1 MTECVPQLSL
11 DFHPE
16 VAVTMRF
23 DAPQISSD
31 GGAVLL
37 RQVDDR
43 LGLSAW
49 VATALPDKRSPQRV
63 IHDRHEQVRQRLYQI
78 ALGYED
84 CNDATQL
91 RHDPVLKTV
100 CDREPED
107 ERGLSS
113 QPTLS
118 RLENAVD
125 MASVKRLIEGLEDSW
140 VSELNENTTEVVL
153 DIDTTDD
160 PTHGGQQLSFFHGYY
175 DHHMYHPLL
184 IFDGEGQ
191 LVSVVLRPGNV
202 HAGRGA
208 MSVLQRVIGKLK
220 ARFPEGQVVVRADAG
235 FALPRI
241 FARLEQ
247 LNAEFGGVDYLIGV
261 AKNPALLRLAE
272 PALRAAEDKYGHSGD
287 HVRDCSTLHYA
298 AESWPH
304 RRAVV
309 LKAEVGTQGR
319 NPRFVVTTLD
329 GFDATLLYDAY
340 CDRGQSENH
349 IKDFK
354 NALAADRLSCSSF
367 VANSLRLLLHAAA
380 YRLMRALRQAV
391 GTVRRD
397 LERMQFDTLRL
408 RLLKVAALVRR
419 SARRLWIQLPAAFPL
434 GAVFRNLAEQLAAP
448 RAAPA

>member
-1 MTECVPQLSL
+1 MTECVPQLRL
-11 DFHPE
+11 DFHPG

-49 VATALPDKRSPQRV
+49 VAAALPDERCPQRV
-63 IHDRHEQVRQRLYQI
+63 IHDRREQVRQRLYQI

-91 RHDPVLKTV
+91 RHDPVLKAV
-100 CDREPED
+100 CDREPDED
-107 ERGLSS
+107 QGLSS

-118 RLENAVD
+118 RLEKAVD

-140 VSELNENTTEVVL
+140 VAELDETTSEVVL

-184 IFDGEGQ
+184 IFDGAGQ
-191 LVSVVLRPGNV
+191 LVSVLLRPGNV

-220 ARFPEGQVVVRADAG
+220 ARLPAVQVVVRADAG
-235 FALPRI
+235 FALPRV

-247 LNAEFGGVDYLIGV
+247 LNSELGGVDYLIGI

-272 PALRAAEDKYGHSGD
+272 PALTAAEEQSRHGHT
-287 HVRDCSTLHYA
+287 HVRDCRTLHYA
-298 AESWPH
+298 AETWPH

-309 LKAEVGTQGR
+309 LKAEVGAQGR
-319 NPRFVVTTLD
+319 NPRFVVTTLA

-340 CDRGQSENH
+340 CERGQSENY

-380 YRLMRALRQAV
+380 YRLMRALRAAAA
-391 GTVRRD
+391 TVRSD
-397 LERMQFDTLRL
+397 LGRMQFDTLRL
-408 RLLKVAALVRR
+408 RLLKVAAVVRR
-419 SARRLWIQLPAAFPL
+419 SVRRLWIQLPAAFPL
-434 GAVFRNLAEQLAAP
+434 GTLFRTLAEQLAVP
-448 RAAPA
+448 RGAPA

>member
-16 VAVTMRF
+16 VAVMMRF

-37 RQVDDR
+37 REVDDR
-43 LGLSAW
+43 LGLSGW
-49 VATALPDKRSPQRV
+49 VAASLPDKRSPQRV
-63 IHDRHEQVRQRLYQI
+63 IHDRREQVRQRLYQI

-84 CNDATQL
+84 CNDATHL

-100 CDREPED
+100 CDREPD
-107 ERGLSS
+107 EELGLSS

-125 MASVKRLIEGLEDSW
+125 MASVKRLIEGLENTW
-140 VSELNENTTEVVL
+140 VAELDQDTTEVIL
-153 DIDTTDD
+153 DIDSTDD
-160 PTHGGQQLSFFHGYY
+160 QTHGGQQLSFFNAYY
-175 DHHMYHPLL
+175 DHHMFHPLL
-184 IFDGEGQ
+184 IFDGEGE
-191 LVSVVLRPGNV
+191 LVSVLLRPGKV

-220 ARFPEGQVVVRADAG
+220 ARLPEVQVVVRADAG
-235 FALPRI
+235 FALPRL

-247 LNAEFGGVDYLIGV
+247 LNKEFGGVDYLIGI
-261 AKNPALLRLAE
+261 AKNSALLRLAE
-272 PALRAAEDKYGHSGD
+272 PALKVAEEKYRHGRH

-298 AESWPH
+298 AESWPDQ
-304 RRAVV
+304 RAVV
-309 LKAEVGTQGR
+309 LKAEIGAQGR
-319 NPRFVVTTLD
+319 NPRFVVTTLEE
-329 GFDATLLYDAY
+329 FDATLLYDAY
-340 CDRGQSENH
+340 CERGQSENY

-380 YRLMRALRQAV
+380 YRLMRALRGAAA
-391 GTVRRD
+391 TVRAD
-397 LERMQFDTLRL
+397 LGRMQFDTLRL

-419 SARRLWIQLPAAFPL
+419 SVRRLWIQLPASFPL
-434 GAVFRNLAEQLAAP
+434 GAVFRDLAAYLAAP

>member
-11 DFHPE
+11 DFHPGSP
-16 VAVTMRF
+16 VTLRF

-31 GGAVLL
+31 GGALLL

-49 VATALPDKRSPQRV
+49 VAAALPDRRCPQRV
-63 IHDRHEQVRQRLYQI
+63 IHDRREQVRQRLYQI

-100 CDREPED
+100 CDREPEED
-107 ERGLSS
+107 LGLSS

-125 MASVKRLIEGLEDSW
+125 MATIKRLLEGLEDSW
-140 VSELNENTTEVVL
+140 VAELGADTTEVVL

-175 DHHMYHPLL
+175 DHHIYHPLL
-184 IFDGEGQ
+184 LFDGEGQ
-191 LVSVVLRPGNV
+191 LVSALLRPGNV

-208 MSVLQRVIGKLK
+208 LSILQRVIGKLK
-220 ARFPEGQVVVRADAG
+220 ARFPRVQVVVRADAG
-235 FALPRI
+235 FALPRV
-241 FARLEQ
+241 FAGLER
-247 LNAEFGGVDYLIGV
+247 LNAELGGIDYLIGI

-272 PALRAAEDKYGHSGD
+272 PALQAAEDQHAHCRH
-287 HVRDCSTLHYA
+287 HVRDCSTVRYA
-298 AESWPH
+298 AASWPH
-304 RRAVV
+304 ERTVV
-309 LKAEVGTQGR
+309 LKAEVSAKGR
-319 NPRFVVTTLD
+319 NPRFVVTTLE
-329 GFDATLLYDAY
+329 GFEATLLYDAY
-340 CDRGQSENH
+340 CARGQSENY
-349 IKDFK
+349 IKDLK

-367 VANSLRLLLHAAA
+367 VANCLRLLLHAAA

-391 GTVRRD
+391 ATVRSD
-397 LERMQFDTLRL
+397 LGQAQFDTLRL

-419 SARRLWIQLPAAFPL
+419 SVRRLWIHLPAAFPL
-434 GAVFRNLAEQLAAP
+434 AAVFRQLAEQLAAP

>member
-1 MTECVPQLSL
+1 
-11 DFHPE
+11 
-16 VAVTMRF
+16 MRF

-37 RQVDDR
+37 RAVDDR

-49 VATALPDKRSPQRV
+49 VAAALPDTRCPQRV
-63 IHDRHEQVRQRLYQI
+63 LHDRREQVRQRLYQI
-78 ALGYED
+78 ALGYAD

-100 CDREPED
+100 CDREPD
-107 ERGLSS
+107 EEQGLSS

-125 MASVKRLIEGLEDSW
+125 MASVKRLIDGLEDSW
-140 VSELNENTTEVVL
+140 VAELAEPTTEVIL

-160 PTHGGQQLSFFHGYY
+160 PTHGGQQLSFCHGYY

-184 IFDGEGQ
+184 LFDGEGQ
-191 LVSVVLRPGNV
+191 LVRVLLRPGNV

-220 ARFPEGQVVVRADAG
+220 ARFPAVHVVVRADAG
-235 FALPRI
+235 FALPRVL
-241 FARLEQ
+241 ARLER
-247 LNAEFGGVDYLIGV
+247 LNAELGGVDYLIGI

-272 PALRAAEDKYGHSGD
+272 PALRAAEDQYRQRRA

-298 AESWPH
+298 AASWPY

-309 LKAEVGTQGR
+309 LKAEVGAQGR

-329 GFDATLLYDAY
+329 GFEATLLYDAY
-340 CDRGQSENH
+340 CDRGQSENY

-354 NALAADRLSCSSF
+354 NALAADRLSCTSF
-367 VANSLRLLLHAAA
+367 VANRLRLLLHAGA
-380 YRLMRALRQAV
+380 YRLLRALRQAAA
-391 GTVRRD
+391 TVRRD
-397 LERMQFDTLRL
+397 LGRMQFDTLRL
-408 RLLKVAALVRR
+408 RLLKVAAFVRR
-419 SARRLWIQLPAAFPL
+419 SVRRLWIQLPAAFPL
-434 GAVFRNLAEQLAAP
+434 GTVFRTLAEQLTAP

>member
-1 MTECVPQLSL
+1 
-11 DFHPE
+11 
-16 VAVTMRF
+16 
-23 DAPQISSD
+23 
-31 GGAVLL
+31 
-37 RQVDDR
+37 
-43 LGLSAW
+43 
-49 VATALPDKRSPQRV
+49 
-63 IHDRHEQVRQRLYQI
+63 
-78 ALGYED
+78 
-84 CNDATQL
+84 
-91 RHDPVLKTV
+91 
-100 CDREPED
+100 
-107 ERGLSS
+107 
-113 QPTLS
+113 
-118 RLENAVD
+118 
-125 MASVKRLIEGLEDSW
+125 
-140 VSELNENTTEVVL
+140 VL

-160 PTHGGQQLSFFHGYY
+160 PTHGEQQLSFFHGYY

-184 IFDGEGQ
+184 IFDGAGQ
-191 LVSVVLRPGNV
+191 LVSVLLRPGNV

-208 MSVLQRVIGKLK
+208 MSMLQRVIGKLK
-220 ARFPEGQVVVRADAG
+220 ARFPEVQVVVRADAG
-235 FALPRI
+235 FALPRV

-247 LNAEFGGVDYLIGV
+247 LNTEFGGVDYLVGI

-272 PALRAAEDKYGHSGD
+272 PALQAAEDKYGYNRD
-287 HVRDCSTLHYA
+287 HVRDCSMLRYA

-319 NPRFVVTTLD
+319 NPRFVVTTLE
-329 GFDATLLYDAY
+329 GFDARLIYDAY
-340 CDRGQSENH
+340 CDRGQSENY

-391 GTVRRD
+391 GTVRGD

-408 RLLKVAALVRR
+408 RLLKVAAFVRR

-434 GAVFRNLAEQLAAP
+434 GTVFRNLAEQLAAP

>member
-49 VATALPDKRSPQRV
+49 VAAALPDTRCPQRV
-63 IHDRHEQVRQRLYQI
+63 LHDRREQVRQRLYQI

-84 CNDATQL
+84 CNDATHL

-100 CDREPED
+100 CDREPD
-107 ERGLSS
+107 EEQGLSS

-140 VSELNENTTEVVL
+140 VAQLDESTSEVVL

-160 PTHGGQQLSFFHGYY
+160 HTHGAQQLSFFHGYY

-184 IFDGEGQ
+184 VFDGEGQ
-191 LVSVVLRPGNV
+191 LVSVLLRPGNV

-220 ARFPEGQVVVRADAG
+220 ARFPEVLVVVRADAG
-235 FALPRI
+235 FALPRV
-241 FARLEQ
+241 FACLEQ
-247 LNAEFGGVDYLIGV
+247 LNTELGGVDYLIGI

-272 PALRAAEDKYGHSGD
+272 PALLAAEEQFRRGHT
-287 HVRDCSTLHYA
+287 HVRDCRTLHYA
-298 AESWPH
+298 AASWPH

-309 LKAEVGTQGR
+309 LKAEVGAQGR
-319 NPRFVVTTLD
+319 NPRFVVTTLE
-329 GFDATLLYDAY
+329 GFEATLLYDAY
-340 CDRGQSENH
+340 CARGQSENY

-380 YRLMRALRQAV
+380 YRLMRALRDAAA
-391 GTVRRD
+391 TVRKD
-397 LERMQFDTLRL
+397 LGRLQFDTLRV
-408 RLLKVAALVRR
+408 RLLKVAALVHR
-419 SARRLWIQLPAAFPL
+419 SVRRLWIQLPAAFPL
-434 GAVFRNLAEQLAAP
+434 GTLFRNLAEQLAAP
-448 RAAPA
+448 RGAPV

>member
-11 DFHPE
+11 DFYPGSP
-16 VAVTMRF
+16 VTMRF

-31 GGAVLL
+31 AGAVLL
-37 RQVDDR
+37 RQVDDQ

-49 VATALPDKRSPQRV
+49 VAGALPDKRCPRRV

-84 CNDATQL
+84 CNDASQL

-100 CDREPED
+100 CDREPD
-107 ERGLSS
+107 EELGLSS

-125 MASVKRLIEGLEDSW
+125 MASIKRLIEALENSW
-140 VSELNENTTEVVL
+140 VAELNKNTTEVVL

-175 DHHMYHPLL
+175 DHHIYHPLL

-191 LVSVVLRPGNV
+191 VVSALLRPGNV

-208 MSVLQRVIGKLK
+208 LSLLQRVIRKLK
-220 ARFPEGQVVVRADAG
+220 DRFPQVQVVVRGDAG

-241 FARLEQ
+241 FAGLERLNDE
-247 LNAEFGGVDYLIGV
+247 LGGIDYLIGI

-272 PALRAAEDKYGHSGD
+272 PALKAAEEKCAHGQH
-287 HVRDCSTLHYA
+287 HVRDCSPVRYA
-298 AESWPH
+298 AQTWEQQ
-304 RRAVV
+304 RTVV
-309 LKAEVGTQGR
+309 LKAEVTAQGR
-319 NPRFVVTTLD
+319 NPRFVVTTID

-340 CDRGQSENH
+340 CARGQSENY
-349 IKDFK
+349 IKDLK

-391 GTVRRD
+391 AMVRSD
-397 LERMQFDTLRL
+397 LGQAQFDTLRV

-419 SARRLWIQLPAAFPL
+419 SVRRLWIQLPAAFPL
-434 GAVFRNLAEQLAAP
+434 AAVFRTLSAQLAAS
-448 RAAPA
+448 RAAPT

>member
-1 MTECVPQLSL
+1 MTECVPQLRL
-11 DFHPE
+11 DFHPG
-16 VAVTMRF
+16 APVTMRF

-37 RQVDDR
+37 RQVDDQ

-49 VATALPDKRSPQRV
+49 VAATLPDKRCPQRV
-63 IHDRHEQVRQRLYQI
+63 LHDRHEQVRQRLYQI

-84 CNDATQL
+84 CNDATEL
-91 RHDPVLKTV
+91 RHDPVFKTV
-100 CDREPED
+100 CDREPD
-107 ERGLSS
+107 EEQGLSS

-125 MASVKRLIEGLEDSW
+125 MASIKRLIEGLEDSW
-140 VSELNENTTEVVL
+140 VAELNENTTEIVL

-160 PTHGGQQLSFFHGYY
+160 ATHGAQQLSFFHGYY

-191 LVSVVLRPGNV
+191 LVSLLLRPGNV

-208 MSVLQRVIGKLK
+208 LSMLQRVIRKLK
-220 ARFPEGQVVVRADAG
+220 ARFPQGQVVVRGDAG

-241 FARLEQ
+241 FAGLEQ
-247 LNAEFGGVDYLIGV
+247 LQCELGGIDYLIGI

-272 PALRAAEDKYGHSGD
+272 PALKAAEDQCEHGQP
-287 HVRDCSTLHYA
+287 HVRNCSTVRYA
-298 AESWPH
+298 AQTWPH
-304 RRAVV
+304 QRTVV
-309 LKAEVGTQGR
+309 LKAEVTAKGR
-319 NPRFVVTTLD
+319 NPRFVVTTIE
-329 GFDATLLYDAY
+329 GFEATLLYDAY
-340 CDRGQSENH
+340 CARGQSENY
-349 IKDFK
+349 IKDLK

-391 GTVRRD
+391 ARVRRD
-397 LERMQFDTLRL
+397 LGQAQFDTLRL

-419 SARRLWIQLPAAFPL
+419 SVRRLAM
-434 GAVFRNLAEQLAAP
+434 GARS
-448 RAAPA
+448 

>member
-1 MTECVPQLSL
+1 
-11 DFHPE
+11 
-16 VAVTMRF
+16 MRF

-37 RQVDDR
+37 REVDDQ

-49 VATALPDKRSPQRV
+49 VAAALPDKRCPQRV
-63 IHDRHEQVRQRLYQI
+63 IHDRREQVRQRLYQI

-91 RHDPVLKTV
+91 RHDPVLKAV
-100 CDREPED
+100 CDREPAE
-107 ERGLSS
+107 EQGLSS

-140 VSELNENTTEVVL
+140 VAQLDENTSEVVL

-160 PTHGGQQLSFFHGYY
+160 QTHGGQQLAFFHGYY
-175 DHHMYHPLL
+175 DHHMYHPLVL
-184 IFDGEGQ
+184 FDGEGQ
-191 LVSVVLRPGNV
+191 LVSVLLRPGNV

-208 MSVLQRVIGKLK
+208 MSVLQRVISKLK
-220 ARFPEGQVVVRADAG
+220 ARFPAVQVVVRADAG
-235 FALPRI
+235 FALPRV

-247 LNAEFGGVDYLIGV
+247 LNSELGGIDYLIGI

-272 PALRAAEDKYGHSGD
+272 PALQAAEEKYHHGRN
-287 HVRDCSTLHYA
+287 HVRDCRTLHYA
-298 AESWPH
+298 AQSWPH
-304 RRAVV
+304 QRAVV
-309 LKAEVGTQGR
+309 LKAEVGAQGR

-329 GFDATLLYDAY
+329 GFDATLLYEAY
-340 CDRGQSENH
+340 CDRGQSENY

-380 YRLMRALRQAV
+380 YRLLRALRDTAA
-391 GTVRRD
+391 TVRSE
-397 LERMQFDTLRL
+397 LGRMQFDTLRL

-419 SARRLWIQLPAAFPL
+419 SVRRLWIQLPAAFPL
-434 GAVFRNLAEQLAAP
+434 GAVFRHLAAQLAAP

>member
-16 VAVTMRF
+16 VAVTVRF
-23 DAPQISSD
+23 DAPLISSD

-37 RQVDDR
+37 RQVDDQ

-49 VATALPDKRSPQRV
+49 VAAALPDKRCPQRV
-63 IHDRHEQVRQRLYQI
+63 IHDRREQVRQRLYQI

-84 CNDATQL
+84 CNDATHL

-107 ERGLSS
+107 ELGLSS

-125 MASVKRLIEGLEDSW
+125 MASAKRLIEGLEDSW
-140 VSELNENTTEVVL
+140 VAELAANTSEVVL

-160 PTHGGQQLSFFHGYY
+160 PTHGEQQLSFFHGYY

-191 LVSVVLRPGNV
+191 LVSVLLRPGNV

-220 ARFPEGQVVVRADAG
+220 ARFPAVQVVVRADAG
-235 FALPRI
+235 FALPRV
-241 FARLEQ
+241 FARLER
-247 LNAEFGGVDYLIGV
+247 LNSEFGGVDYLIGI
-261 AKNPALLRLAE
+261 AKNPVLLRLAE
-272 PALRAAEDKYGHSGD
+272 PALRAAEETYGHRRE

-298 AESWPH
+298 AESWPQP
-304 RRAVV
+304 RAVV

-319 NPRFVVTTLD
+319 NPRFVVTTLE

-340 CDRGQSENH
+340 CDRGQSENY

-380 YRLMRALRQAV
+380 YRLMRALREAV
-391 GTVRRD
+391 GTVRSD
-397 LERMQFDTLRL
+397 LKRLQFDTLRL

-419 SARRLWIQLPAAFPL
+419 SARRLWIHLPAAFPL

>member
-49 VATALPDKRSPQRV
+49 VARALPDNRCAERV
-63 IHDRHEQVRQRLYQI
+63 IHDRREQVRQRLYQI

-84 CNDATQL
+84 CNDATHL

-107 ERGLSS
+107 ELGLSS

-140 VSELNENTTEVVL
+140 VAELSGNTTEVVL

-191 LVSVVLRPGNV
+191 LVSVLLRPGNV

-220 ARFPEGQVVVRADAG
+220 ARFPEVQVVVRADAG

-247 LNAEFGGVDYLIGV
+247 LNTKFGGIDYLIGI

-272 PALRAAEDKYGHSGD
+272 PALHAAEDKYGYRRA

-309 LKAEVGTQGR
+309 LKAEVGAQGR
-319 NPRFVVTTLD
+319 NPRFVVTTLE

-340 CDRGQSENH
+340 CDRGQSENY

-380 YRLMRALRQAV
+380 YRLMRALRDAV
-391 GTVRRD
+391 ATVRQD
-397 LERMQFDTLRL
+397 LGRMQFDTLRL

-434 GAVFRNLAEQLAAP
+434 GAVFRHLAEQLAAP